1 MLAVLP
7 LLADMLPGGPGRGRP
22 HPPYPLP
29 YPPQPAPSPS
39 VPDPSVPHPSIPVP
53 GAHGPSDI
61 TVLIGLILALAVIA
75 GGIWWVR
82 RRRKR
87 A

>member
-1 MLAVLP
+1 MVCRLGC
-7 LLADMLPGGPGRGRP
+7 LLSILTALRLRADMLVPHRQPSPPGPHGPDAADVVVPHGPGE
-22 HPPYPLP
+22 
-29 YPPQPAPSPS
+29 A
-39 VPDPSVPHPSIPVP
+39 
-53 GAHGPSDI
+53 A
-61 TVLIGLILALAVIA
+61 VLAGLILALAVIV

>member
-1 MLAVLP
+1 MEYNPHMAWRMERSARLGCLLSILTALP
-7 LLADMLPGGPGRGRP
+7 LRADMLVPRGPGGPGD
-22 HPPYPLP
+22 
-29 YPPQPAPSPS
+29 A
-39 VPDPSVPHPSIPVP
+39 
-53 GAHGPSDI
+53 A
-61 TVLIGLILALAVIA
+61 VLTGLILALVVIV

>member
-1 MLAVLP
+1 MARRTGRLFSILTALP
-7 LLADMLPGGPGRGRP
+7 LWADML
-22 HPPYPLP
+22 
-29 YPPQPAPSPS
+29 
-39 VPDPSVPHPSIPVP
+39 VPHGPP
-53 GAHGPSDI
+53 GPPGPPGPSDVVVRVPAGPGEAA
-61 TVLIGLILALAVIA
+61 VLTGLILALVVIV

>member
-1 MLAVLP
+1 LDFFMAARRSQRFWRFVYNPNMAWRIGYLDVVVP
-7 LLADMLPGGPGRGRP
+7 HGPGD
-22 HPPYPLP
+22 
-29 YPPQPAPSPS
+29 A
-39 VPDPSVPHPSIPVP
+39 
-53 GAHGPSDI
+53 A
-61 TVLIGLILALAVIA
+61 VLIGLVLALAVIA

>member
-1 MLAVLP
+1 MPVRDGRYNPNMADVLVPYGLGGAAVL
-7 LLADMLPGGPGRGRP
+7 
-22 HPPYPLP
+22 
-29 YPPQPAPSPS
+29 
-39 VPDPSVPHPSIPVP
+39 
-53 GAHGPSDI
+53 
-61 TVLIGLILALAVIA
+61 TGLILALAVIA

>member
-1 MLAVLP
+1 MAARRWQRFWQFVYNPNMAWRIGYLDVVVP
-7 LLADMLPGGPGRGRP
+7 RGPGG
-22 HPPYPLP
+22 
-29 YPPQPAPSPS
+29 A
-39 VPDPSVPHPSIPVP
+39 
-53 GAHGPSDI
+53 

>member
-1 MLAVLP
+1 MAWRIGYLDVVVP
-7 LLADMLPGGPGRGRP
+7 RGPGG
-22 HPPYPLP
+22 
-29 YPPQPAPSPS
+29 A
-39 VPDPSVPHPSIPVP
+39 
-53 GAHGPSDI
+53 

>member
-1 MLAVLP
+1 MAARRSQRFWRFVYNPNMAWRIGCLDVLIPAGSGGAAVL
-7 LLADMLPGGPGRGRP
+7 L
-22 HPPYPLP
+22 
-29 YPPQPAPSPS
+29 
-39 VPDPSVPHPSIPVP
+39 
-53 GAHGPSDI
+53 
-61 TVLIGLILALAVIA
+61 GLILALAVIA